1 MCLKTIPLRRQHREI
16 AHGLPQAEDGLAL
29 LRQSADQ
36 PDLVQQVAV
45 DEPGGVRAVALGLDI
60 EADLAGLDPELVAD
74 RIEGAVGRR
83 SCR

>member
-16 AHGLPQAEDGLAL
+16 AHGLPQAEDGLPCFANPL
-29 LRQSADQ
+29 TNPTLYSRLPLMSQ
-36 PDLVQQVAV
+36 AV
-45 DEPGGVRAVALGLDI
+45 FEPSLGLDI